1 MNDKFSTA
9 PFGLPGR
16 FIIREFFLVPHTA
29 LETIELT
36 VILKLSARITSSNPD
51 SLFSI
56 TSIVKRPFAISSG
69 KSKTDQSKPKL
80 LSSATVP
87 TGVVYSV
94 FRQRNIS
101 SFCSD

>member
-56 TSIVKRPFAISSG
+56 TSIVTSGAISLG
-69 KSKTDQSKPKL
+69 EIPVEPLVIIKSS
-80 LSSATVP
+80 
-87 TGVVYSV
+87 
-94 FRQRNIS
+94 I
-101 SFCSD
+101 